1 MSSIDNW
8 KIKQKDKTLLKKFS
22 IFMNKFAVKTR
33 EAQKNRI
40 TQLYNSSKYLQKS
53 NMSEE

>member
-1 MSSIDNW
+1 
-8 KIKQKDKTLLKKFS
+8 
-22 IFMNKFAVKTR
+22 MNKFAVKTR
-33 EAQKNRI
+33 DAQKNRI